1 MSFPLRSA
9 LMNTARQQVFVRF
22 SGEADARET
31 PVVFVH
37 GNSSS
42 GAFWEPLMQ
51 VLAQQRPDLYALAPD
66 LNGFGKTSFR
76 PIQAATGVS
85 DWAADIIALLD
96 ALELERVHLVCSSLG
111 GIVGWRLLA
120 DAAGRLQT
128 LTQIAPGSPYGF
140 GGTHGAEGTPNA
152 PDYAG
157 SGAGMTNP
165 ELLKRMAA
173 GDRTHHPPRL
183 SSPAWL
189 LQEYLLRGRVQIG
202 PHHPLLTAFLSAHLS
217 EDGFPGK
224 VMPSGHWPGYAPGN
238 TGILNS
244 ISPKYLRGLPEAV
257 LESSQKPPVLWL
269 RGDEDQVVSDVS
281 SSDPAVQG
289 RAGLLPGYPGEEQL
303 PPQPMLRQTRGLLE
317 RYATAGGS
325 YREELLS
332 GTGHCPYIEAPEMT
346 TRALL
351 YFWDSSR

>member
-1 MSFPLRSA
+1 MQSKFIE
-9 LMNTARQQVFVRF
+9 TTRQLAFIRRC
-22 SGEADARET
+22 GNGA
-31 PVVFVH
+31 PVVFIH

-51 VLAQQRPDLYALAPD
+51 VLEKQRPDVFALAPD
-66 LNGFGKTSFR
+66 LNGFGQTEFR
-76 PIQAATGVS
+76 PIQAATGVT
-85 DWAADIIALLD
+85 DWVADIMALLD
-96 ALELERVHLVCSSLG
+96 ALELDRVHLVCSSLG

-120 DAAGRLQT
+120 DFSGRLQT

-140 GGTHGAEGTPNA
+140 GGTHGPEGIPNA
-152 PDYAG
+152 PDFAG

-165 ELLKRMAA
+165 GLLSRIAA
-173 GDRTHHPPRL
+173 GDRTQASPRL
-183 SSPAWL
+183 TSPAWL
-189 LQEYLLRGRVQIG
+189 LQEYLLRGRVKIG
-202 PHHPLLTAFLSAHLS
+202 PHHPLLDALLSARLS
-217 EDGFPGK
+217 EDGFPGR

-244 ISPKYLRGLPEAV
+244 ISPKYLLGLPQAV

-289 RAGLLPGYPGEEQL
+289 RAGLIPGYPGAQQV
-303 PPQPMLRQTRGLLE
+303 PPQPMLQQTRLLLE
-317 RYATAGGS
+317 RYTNSGGF
-325 YREELLS
+325 YREKLLP

-346 TRALL
+346 AEVLL
-351 YFWDSSR
+351 QFWARNS